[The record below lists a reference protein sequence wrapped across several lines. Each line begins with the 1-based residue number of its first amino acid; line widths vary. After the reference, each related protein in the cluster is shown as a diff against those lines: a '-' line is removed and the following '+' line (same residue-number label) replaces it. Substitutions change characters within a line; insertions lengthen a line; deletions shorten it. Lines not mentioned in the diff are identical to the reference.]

1 MINKM
6 DKRTLKIFLVEQLE
20 NSRVNILINLNP
32 DNYVVPN
39 PELLLNKE
47 KERIGER
54 DYETIDDLL
63 MSIGDTLWDMV
74 TIRAGIDC
82 PNCIYDE
89 LRYVIAEKEGT
100 QELLLQ
106 CETCG
111 WTEHQNS
118 EQWKE
123 GLVKIIP
130 ASLSE
135 IKHNRTSTVFL
146 NPSYT

>member
-1 MINKM
+1 M
-6 DKRTLKIFLVEQLE
+6 
-20 NSRVNILINLNP
+20 
-32 DNYVVPN
+32 VPN

-74 TIRAGIDC
+74 TIRAGIYC

-106 CETCG
+106 CETVDG
-111 WTEHQNS
+111 QSIKMANNGKRDWRSGGFYHFSYNR
-118 EQWKE
+118 
-123 GLVKIIP
+123 GR
-130 ASLSE
+130 SLREAVSGDGG
-135 IKHNRTSTVFL
+135 KGRCLRGMSCKVQQV
-146 NPSYT
+146 

>member
-1 MINKM
+1 M
-6 DKRTLKIFLVEQLE
+6 
-20 NSRVNILINLNP
+20 
-32 DNYVVPN
+32 VPN

-74 TIRAGIDC
+74 TIRVGIDC

-106 CETCG
+106 CETVDG
-111 WTEHQNS
+111 QS
-118 EQWKE
+118 
-123 GLVKIIP
+123 
-130 ASLSE
+130 
-135 IKHNRTSTVFL
+135 IKMANNGKRDWLKLFPQV
-146 NPSYT
+146 